1 MLIAFFLINSFQI
14 LLIDWY
20 SSMEIGSNV
29 KYSGTLSTA
38 SSFILEELTNNR
50 NSSIECLPIDD
61 CILLMKMIFLEIIPK
76 SFREALSSEI
86 RQGSFSG
93 ILAVHRK
100 IKRECK
106 DKQSILLEVIDLLE
120 KHRRSLN
127 DEKLNYFIDQCLENR
142 RCLFELENQQT
153 DVNYFKDSARE
164 IFSS

>member
-1 MLIAFFLINSFQI
+1 
-14 LLIDWY
+14 
-20 SSMEIGSNV
+20 MEIGSNV
-29 KYSGTLSTA
+29 KYSGTLSKA
-38 SSFILEELTNNR
+38 SSFILEELRNNR

-61 CILLMKMIFLEIIPK
+61 SISLMKMIFLKIIPK
-76 SFREALSSEI
+76 SFREALSSEV

-93 ILAVHRK
+93 ILAVYRK
-100 IKRECK
+100 IKREWK

-120 KHRRSLN
+120 KHCRSLN

-153 DVNYFKDSARE
+153 DMNYFNDLARQ